1 MLHRTPL
8 PLGGEREGL
17 GPAPLVALLLAIV
30 VGLVVFTIV
39 WRIRKSFGMK
49 E

>member
-1 MLHRTPL
+1 
-8 PLGGEREGL
+8 LGSEREGL
-17 GPAPLVALLLAIV
+17 GPAPVVALLLAIV